1 MITLGIDTS
10 TARGAMALLRDET
23 LMAEGFFLRGDGKRP
38 PEQHL
43 FGVLDNLLAREKL
56 TAKDIDLITVGIG
69 PGSFTGIR
77 VGIAAAKG
85 LALPGRLPI
94 KGVSSFDALA
104 LAALPRMPRDCPQL
118 CVLCDARHEEVYF
131 ALYDTTGRRVRDCA
145 IAPLEQIA
153 DEMHA
158 PLWFVSPEI
167 GRFAGALKETFGGFA
182 SVCEE
187 PLYPGAAALGRLG
200 LHRFR
205 EDNERGDASLEPIY
219 LRLPDYK
226 KL

>member
-1 MITLGIDTS
+1 MITLGIDSS
-10 TARGAMALLRDET
+10 TARGAIALLRDDKP
-23 LMAEGFFLRGDGKRP
+23 LAEEFFSRGDGKRP

-43 FGVLDNLLAREKL
+43 FRALENLLAREKL
-56 TAKDIDLITVGIG
+56 TARDVDLITVGIG

-85 LALPGRLPI
+85 LAMPRQLPI

-104 LAALPRMPRDCPQL
+104 LTALPRMPRDCPQL
-118 CVLCDARHEEVYF
+118 CVLCDARHDEVYF
-131 ALYDTTGRRVRDCA
+131 ALYDAGGRRVRDCA
-145 IAPLEQIA
+145 IAPLEEIA
-153 DEMHA
+153 NEIHA
-158 PLWFVSPEI
+158 PFWFVSPEI
-167 GRFAGALKETFGGFA
+167 GRFAAALKEIFGGFA

-187 PLYPGAAALGRLG
+187 PVYPSAAALGWLG
-200 LHRFR
+200 LRRFR
-205 EDNERGDASLEPIY
+205 EDAGRGDAVLEPIY